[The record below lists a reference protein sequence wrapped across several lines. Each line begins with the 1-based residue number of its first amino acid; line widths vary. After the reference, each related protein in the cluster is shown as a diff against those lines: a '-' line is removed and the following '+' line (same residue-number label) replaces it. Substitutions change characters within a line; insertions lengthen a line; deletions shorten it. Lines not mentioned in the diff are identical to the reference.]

1 MVEAAFLRNFAH
13 YVSWP
18 TQAFADDRTPWRV
31 CVFGGDPFGEVLED
45 TLRGRTEQGRSF
57 VVHRAAS
64 LAELRPCHVAFIA
77 TAAAEGRRAALA
89 DLANRP
95 VLTVGDAPA
104 FLQEGGIIRFQVTD
118 HVEFGVNLD
127 GAGAASLKIPT
138 KMLEVAQ
145 EVVENGAVRRRR

>member
-18 TQAFADDRTPWRV
+18 AQAFADDNTPWRV
-31 CVFGGDPFGEVLED
+31 CVFGGDPFGEALED
-45 TLRGRTEQGRSF
+45 TLKGRTEQGRGF
-57 VVHRAAS
+57 VVRRTDIP
-64 LAELRPCHVAFIA
+64 AELRPCHVVFIA
-77 TAAAEGRRAALA
+77 AAGGAGRRAVLA

-95 VLTVGDAPA
+95 VLTVGDAPG

-127 GAGAASLKIPT
+127 RAGAASLKIPT